1 MTVNFNDF
9 NYDKYRLAMFNANKK
24 EAPKAEKEQ
33 EIVKADVQFR
43 GLKNEEDLLTQN
55 SQNVFGVK
63 LGRFTTEDAQMAQET
78 NAILKSLGYDYKV
91 TATQVAGVTA
101 TMKTIV
107 EPDLKLVEDGAVVLN
122 IQDPNGPFADL
133 FA

>member
-9 NYDKYRLAMFNANKK
+9 NYDKYNLAMFNANKK
-24 EAPKAEKEQ
+24 EAQKAEKEQ
-33 EIVKADVQFR
+33 EVIKSEVQFK

-55 SQNVFGVK
+55 AQNIFGVK
-63 LGRFTTEDAQMAQET
+63 LGRFTTEDTQIAQET
-78 NAILKSLGYDYKV
+78 NAILKSLGFDYKV
-91 TATQVAGVTA
+91 TATQVAGVAA
-101 TMKTIV
+101 TMKTVV
-107 EPDLKLVEDGAVVLN
+107 EPDLKLIEDGAVALN